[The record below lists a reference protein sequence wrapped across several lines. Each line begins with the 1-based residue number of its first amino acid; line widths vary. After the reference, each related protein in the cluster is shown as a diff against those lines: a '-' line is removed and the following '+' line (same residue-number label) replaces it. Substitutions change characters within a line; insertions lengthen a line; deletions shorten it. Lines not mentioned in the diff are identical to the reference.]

1 MRRKMNGVL
10 LDEKKILDYCGSF
23 RTGVSEEDLPSEYT
37 LPDHLIPDVRD
48 QKTINSCVGF
58 AITNVM
64 QILEQEETGNR
75 KQFSPGYVYGKCRAD
90 NAKYEGMYIN
100 LALDYLMKEG
110 SCFWEDFP
118 YNEEMPKIREMVNNR
133 PDLEE
138 KARPYKIKGYET
150 YAQGDIKLKTL
161 AIKKSIYENQRPI
174 VVAADFPGGSHAVC
188 IIGWNDAT
196 QKWKIVNSWGK
207 TYGQNG
213 IGNINYDW
221 VTRGYLLVDEKN
233 TNLLMPFI
241 DVTEDKWY
249 YKAVKHVYNAGFMNG
264 TSENTFEPE
273 RAMTRAEVA
282 QVMVNFAKKIEE
294 TYAPSTIKKP
304 SFFKRILNIFK
315 KK

>member
-1 MRRKMNGVL
+1 MKRKMNGVL
-10 LDEKKILDYCGSF
+10 LHDKKLLDYCGAF
-23 RTGVSEEDLPSEYT
+23 RTGSTVLPSEYV

-48 QKTINSCVGF
+48 QKTVNSCVGF

-64 QILEQEETGNR
+64 QILDQEETGERN
-75 KQFSPGYVYGKCRAD
+75 QFSPGYVYGKCRAE
-90 NAKYEGMYIN
+90 NATYEGMYIDD
-100 LALDYLMKEG
+100 ALDYLTKEG
-110 SCFWEDFP
+110 SCFWKDFP
-118 YNEEMPKIREMVNNR
+118 YNEEMPKIRQMVKER

-150 YAQGDIKLKTL
+150 YAQGDKRIKTK
-161 AIKKSIYENQRPI
+161 AIKQSIYENQRPI

-213 IGNINYDW
+213 IGNIDYDW

-233 TNLLMPFI
+233 ANLLMPFT

-249 YKAVKHVYNAGFMNG
+249 YKAVKHAYNAGFMNG
-264 TSENTFEPE
+264 VTNTTFEPDKPL
-273 RAMTRAEVA
+273 TRAQAA
-282 QVMVNFAKKIEE
+282 QLMVNFAKKIEE
-294 TYAPSTIKKP
+294 TYSTPTTIKKP
-304 SFFKRILNIFK
+304 SFFKRILNFFK